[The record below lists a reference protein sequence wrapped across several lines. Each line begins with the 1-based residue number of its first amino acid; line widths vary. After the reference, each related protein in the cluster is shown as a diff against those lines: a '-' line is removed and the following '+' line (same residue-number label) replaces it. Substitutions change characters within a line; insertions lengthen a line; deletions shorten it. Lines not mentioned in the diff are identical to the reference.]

1 MAKVAGG
8 TFSRIADMSLPA
20 EERKRK
26 RQDKGT
32 GRNHEKEEMGIM
44 TDRIR
49 WEPTG
54 RGGFTGHVGTLAGER
69 WLFQIWNATS
79 VGGVWQLDSALPG
92 GFKGATG
99 ADDPDDLK
107 AEAECLLAEFV
118 SSLGAIF
125 PDAALRLAD
134 QWKQFAARG
143 DAQDECADE
152 LRETI
157 AAALNAS
164 GTAEE
169 IVAASIEQ
177 QSAYRN
183 ELRHLPGY
191 MSS

>member
-1 MAKVAGG
+1 MSILGSVDDMENTQKVTPRTA
-8 TFSRIADMSLPA
+8 T
-20 EERKRK
+20 K
-26 RQDKGT
+26 
-32 GRNHEKEEMGIM
+32 
-44 TDRIR
+44 RIR

-54 RGGFTGHVGTLAGER
+54 RGGFTGHVGTLSEES

-79 VGGVWQLDSALPG
+79 VGGAWQLDSALPG
-92 GFKGATG
+92 GFNGATG

-107 AEAECLLAEFV
+107 VEAECLLAEFV

-134 QWKQFAARG
+134 QWKQFAAPG

-164 GTAEE
+164 GTVED

-191 MSS
+191 MSSGQ